1 MGTTNDNQDITS
13 EAPKLLLCSS
23 IASASDPGSNAV
35 TKPQAGIGKEHPEL
49 SWYYMY
55 LSYKELKR
63 YIAVFSGR
71 KAVKLRTSEGITEEC
86 YFCFKVFSYTEAGHR
101 KRFEQCDYTK
111 QEYAAR
117 RESARI
123 VKEAFS
129 TGSASQLN
137 ALTDEKE
144 VQSSGWLFVCAPLEQ
159 LQRILSAMLPRQY
172 LYESMPYNIELLN
185 RPLEAYLQKKQ
196 RIRITG
202 GIFHGKEG
210 CIMRLHRNTR
220 LVFAFGNMTVAIS
233 YLHAFPFEKVD

>member
-55 LSYKELKR
+55 LPYKELKR

-111 QEYAAR
+111 QEYNKVAL
-117 RESARI
+117 
-123 VKEAFS
+123 KFS
-129 TGSASQLN
+129 DSP
-137 ALTDEKE
+137 
-144 VQSSGWLFVCAPLEQ
+144 V
-159 LQRILSAMLPRQY
+159 LPRTKFPPGQ
-172 LYESMPYNIELLN
+172 LLHHYIHPADN
-185 RPLEAYLQKKQ
+185 L
-196 RIRITG
+196 
-202 GIFHGKEG
+202 
-210 CIMRLHRNTR
+210 TR
-220 LVFAFGNMTVAIS
+220 
-233 YLHAFPFEKVD
+233 

>member
-1 MGTTNDNQDITS
+1 MELNNPVEPISEALPLSDQNITS

-144 VQSSGWLFVCAPLEQ
+144 YKVAVGYLCAL
-159 LQRILSAMLPRQY
+159 LWSNFSASCLPC
-172 LYESMPYNIELLN
+172 SPANIW
-185 RPLEAYLQKKQ
+185 
-196 RIRITG
+196 
-202 GIFHGKEG
+202 
-210 CIMRLHRNTR
+210 
-220 LVFAFGNMTVAIS
+220 
-233 YLHAFPFEKVD
+233 

>member
-55 LSYKELKR
+55 LPYKELKR

-111 QEYAAR
+111 QEYA
-117 RESARI
+117 
-123 VKEAFS
+123 
-129 TGSASQLN
+129 
-137 ALTDEKE
+137 
-144 VQSSGWLFVCAPLEQ
+144 
-159 LQRILSAMLPRQY
+159 
-172 LYESMPYNIELLN
+172 
-185 RPLEAYLQKKQ
+185 
-196 RIRITG
+196 
-202 GIFHGKEG
+202 
-210 CIMRLHRNTR
+210 
-220 LVFAFGNMTVAIS
+220 
-233 YLHAFPFEKVD
+233 